1 MNENDGSIG
10 VFALHR
16 GSPFG
21 VASGQVLQVK
31 DIFGLDVSVDP
42 FSCPTKQSVTRTFA
56 MLLGQVEDRRT
67 KAMILIPMKLYD
79 ITKTPYSTYCW
90 GLRSVLHS
98 HCGSLKLLHG

>member
-21 VASGQVLQVK
+21 VASGQVLQVE

-56 MLLGQVEDRRT
+56 MLLSQVEDRRT
-67 KAMILIPMKLYD
+67 KFEE
-79 ITKTPYSTYCW
+79 
-90 GLRSVLHS
+90 LH
-98 HCGSLKLLHG
+98 LFR